1 MKGFSMQE
9 LAFQVELPIG
19 FAEAIDLVTQALK
32 EKGFGVLTHIDVKAT
47 LKEKIDEE
55 FRPYAILGA
64 CNPKLAHR
72 ALSSDSRAGLLLPCN
87 VTVEESENGA
97 VVSIIN
103 PQAMLAS
110 VDLASNP
117 DVRGVADEARALL
130 ESVARG
136 LQT

>member
-1 MKGFSMQE
+1 MQQ

-72 ALSSDSRAGLLLPCN
+72 ALNSDSRAGLMLPCN

-103 PQAMLAS
+103 PEAMLAS

-117 DVRGVADEARALL
+117 DLRGVADEARRLL
-130 ESVARG
+130 ESVARE
-136 LQT
+136 LKA

>member
-1 MKGFSMQE
+1 MQE